1 MNASSPA
8 HASPTA
14 SGFDAAA
21 WSARYG
27 TLVSLAALLIA
38 FSLARPEVFPTVDNV
53 LNIMNQISILG
64 TIAFGLTV
72 CLVMGLFDLSI
83 AAMATLGGYI
93 ATLLLVLYP
102 DTVSVPAA
110 VLTSIVVCALIGIIN
125 GLIVSY
131 LGISAFIATLATG
144 SIITGSVLGIS
155 NSKTI
160 ITGIPDAFMAIGQGS
175 IFGVS
180 NPILIMLGV
189 GFALWL
195 LLEHTLL
202 GRHLYAIGG
211 NAEASRL
218 SGIAVK
224 RYAPFALAVC
234 AACAGLGGLMAAA
247 VLGAGRPQ
255 GVGDT
260 YLLNAFA
267 AVFIGASSL
276 RPGKFHILGT
286 LIGVLLI
293 GVINNGLSVMGVPTY
308 WQYIVQGILLVIALF
323 SAGVLTM
330 RRR

>member
-131 LGISAFIATLATG
+131 LGISAFIA
-144 SIITGSVLGIS
+144 
-155 NSKTI
+155 
-160 ITGIPDAFMAIGQGS
+160 P
-175 IFGVS
+175 
-180 NPILIMLGV
+180 
-189 GFALWL
+189 
-195 LLEHTLL
+195 
-202 GRHLYAIGG
+202 
-211 NAEASRL
+211 
-218 SGIAVK
+218 
-224 RYAPFALAVC
+224 
-234 AACAGLGGLMAAA
+234 
-247 VLGAGRPQ
+247 
-255 GVGDT
+255 
-260 YLLNAFA
+260 
-267 AVFIGASSL
+267 
-276 RPGKFHILGT
+276 
-286 LIGVLLI
+286 
-293 GVINNGLSVMGVPTY
+293 
-308 WQYIVQGILLVIALF
+308 
-323 SAGVLTM
+323 
-330 RRR
+330 